1 MKPEAYPPQEPF
13 SELARRY
20 HDEVMRRGAGV
31 ADGIE
36 ASFGPD
42 PYQALAVHRAARPTG
57 DVLLAWHGGGWTNG
71 YKEWLAFMA
80 PGLNAAGVT
89 FVTAGYRLAPGHV
102 FPAALEDCMAAVA
115 WVRRHIGAHGGDPER
130 IFLGG
135 HSAGGHY
142 AGLLAVRR
150 DWQAGLGL
158 PAGVVRGCLPIS
170 GVYLFGE
177 GSGLSMRPRFLGA
190 GPTEAPASPLL
201 NIQGVPPPFLLAHGD
216 RDFPHLIPQAE
227 AFEKA
232 LRAAGGEVAR
242 IVLEGCDHFM
252 ASYEGGDP
260 GGRWLAPAVD
270 WMRAH

>member
-13 SELARRY
+13 SEIARRY
-20 HDEVMRRGAGV
+20 HDEVMRRGVGV
-31 ADGIE
+31 TGGVE
-36 ASFGPD
+36 ASFGHD
-42 PYQALAVHRAARPTG
+42 PYQSLAVFPAASPSG

-89 FVTAGYRLAPGHV
+89 FVTAGYRLAPQHT
-102 FPAALEDCMAAVA
+102 FPAALDDCMVAVA
-115 WVRRHIGAHGGDPER
+115 WVRRGITAHGGDPER
-130 IFLGG
+130 LFVGG

-142 AGLLAVRR
+142 ASLLAARR
-150 DWQAGLGL
+150 DWQHTHDL
-158 PAGVVRGCLPIS
+158 PAGVIRGCLPIS

-177 GSGLSMRPRFLGA
+177 GSGLSVRPRFLGA
-190 GPTEAPASPLL
+190 GLTEGPASPLL
-201 NIQGVPPPFLLAHGD
+201 NIQGVPPPFLIAHGD
-216 RDFPHLIPQAE
+216 RDFPHLIPQAAAME
-227 AFEKA
+227 AA
-232 LRAAGGEVAR
+232 LREKGGEVQR

-260 GGRWLAPAVD
+260 GGRWLAPAAA